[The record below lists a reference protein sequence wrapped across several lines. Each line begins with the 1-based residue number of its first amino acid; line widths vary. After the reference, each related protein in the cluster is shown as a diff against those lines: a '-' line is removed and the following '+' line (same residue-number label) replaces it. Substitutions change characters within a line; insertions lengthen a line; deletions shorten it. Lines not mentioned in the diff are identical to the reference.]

1 MLSGLN
7 TVMGSL
13 SENTLPNQTPQTF
26 QSDSLK
32 VSAQKMTAGKF
43 CEDMFTTEK
52 YFFDDSYAKKTSSND
67 G

>member
-13 SENTLPNQTPQTF
+13 SENTLPNETPQQF

-43 CEDMFTTEK
+43 CDDMFTTQK
-52 YFFDDSYAKKTSSND
+52 YFFDDSYAKISSND